1 MSVARCIGA
10 PENSCVYVIMGRR
23 ILKHLS
29 SHWALYIPAQRA
41 HKGQGVLMARL
52 GAEIDHQTTNKMGEG
67 ARSYRQPRPRDGRAL
82 ESLAGH
88 A

>member
-1 MSVARCIGA
+1 
-10 PENSCVYVIMGRR
+10 MGLGKGEDAGTR
-23 ILKHLS
+23 
-29 SHWALYIPAQRA
+29 WPPAQRA